1 MRIKKKELL
10 EALNVDKTK
19 TDLDNAKEVLNYA
32 NDFKKEVKNTLGN
45 DEEAEE
51 IADDITGAILD
62 PEERSISEE
71 GEDKVHTKKKKVK
84 EVIKIKDL
92 KK

>member
-45 DEEAEE
+45 DENAEK
-51 IADDITGAILD
+51 IANNFTGAILD
-62 PEERSISEE
+62 IKERSISEE
-71 GEDKVHTKKKKVK
+71 GEEIKPKKKKVK
-84 EVIKIKDL
+84 EVIKVKNL